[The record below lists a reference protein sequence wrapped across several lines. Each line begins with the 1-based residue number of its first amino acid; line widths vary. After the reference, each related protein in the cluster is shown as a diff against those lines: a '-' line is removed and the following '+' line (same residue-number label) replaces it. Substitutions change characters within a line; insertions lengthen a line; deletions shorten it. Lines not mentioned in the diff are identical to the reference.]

1 MHNKINAKEFPAI
14 ILSAGESSRMGIP
27 KLSLQFDEN
36 NIFLQKIVKE
46 FMDFGCN
53 EIIVVINEIG
63 NKYLKENKVFL
74 PENVKIVIN
83 KHPEWHRFYSLK
95 IGVNALSETNN
106 CFVHNVDNPFVSQS
120 TLENLTKKTNK
131 ADYINPQYDGKGGHP
146 FLISCLIQNDIKSA
160 TEDELHLKEFLN
172 KYKRLKVD
180 VADEKILANINTKEE
195 YKKYFKN

>member
-1 MHNKINAKEFPAI
+1 MHNKINAKEFSAI
-14 ILSAGESSRMGIP
+14 ILSAGESSRMGVP

-36 NIFLQKIVKE
+36 YIFLQKIVKE
-46 FMDFGCN
+46 FMDFGCK

-63 NKYLKENKVFL
+63 NKYLKENDVFL
-74 PENVKIVIN
+74 SENVKIVVN

-95 IGVNALSETNN
+95 IGVNALSETNS

-120 TLENLTKKTNK
+120 TLENLTKETNK

-146 FLISCLIQNDIKSA
+146 FLISCLIQSDIKSA
-160 TEDELHLKEFLN
+160 IEDELHLKEFLN
-172 KYKRLKVD
+172 QYKRLKVD
-180 VADEKILANINTKEE
+180 VVDESILVNINTQEE